1 MNLPIHFL
9 QWSVWVLALV
19 FFLMMTWV
27 SGTFFTA
34 NDPGAVRGRRV
45 MAALA
50 GGNAIFALWTLF
62 PPTHATAIQLIPA
75 CLLFLYAIG
84 MFIWAW
90 QANRAH
96 PLNFVF
102 SDQVPLHINQSG
114 PYRLVRHPFYS
125 AYCATWIG
133 TAVASASNNWLLP
146 ATCFALV
153 FVYAWAARQEELAF
167 YTSPL
172 KELYA
177 IYITKTRMLIP
188 TLQHYRFWHHNPIKG
203 EQK

>member
-1 MNLPIHFL
+1 MNPPLHYL
-9 QWSVWVLALV
+9 QWSVWGLALT

-27 SGTFFTA
+27 SGKFFKA
-34 NDPGAVRGRRV
+34 NDPGAIRGRRI

-62 PPTHATAIQLIPA
+62 PPTLATAIQLIPTS
-75 CLLFLYAIG
+75 LLFMYAIG

-90 QANRAH
+90 QTNRAR

-102 SDQVPLHINQSG
+102 SDQVPQHINQSG

-125 AYCATWIG
+125 AYCAAWLG
-133 TAVASASNNWLLP
+133 TALASASNNWLLP

-153 FVYAWAARQEELAF
+153 LIYAWAARQEELAF
-167 YTSPL
+167 YASPL
-172 KELYA
+172 GECYA
-177 IYITKTRMLIP
+177 IYITKTRMLVP
-188 TLQHYRFWHHNPIKG
+188 TSQHYSLWQHNPSKG
-203 EQK
+203 ERK